1 MTFTDQP
8 HQALRVTVLAGGIGG
23 ARFIRGLTQSETVR
37 EFMAEKFHGRELEV
51 TVIANTGDDIWI
63 HGLRICPDLDS
74 IMYTL
79 GGGISTERGWGREN
93 ETFTAKDELA
103 AYGVEPTWFGL
114 GDRDIATHLVR
125 TTSLNSGYSLS
136 EVTQALCTRWQP
148 GVRLIPMT
156 DDRCETHVVVDHPD
170 TQSRVAIHF
179 QEWWIKYRASLPAH
193 DFVYVGKD
201 QARPA
206 PGVIEAITDTD
217 LVIIPPSNPVVSIGT
232 ILNIEG
238 IHEAVHNTSAPVI
251 GISPIVNGAPVRGMA
266 DACLSAI
273 GVETSAAGVALHYGA
288 RTPATTDAESGLLDY
303 WLVDISDS
311 ESVEGIRASG
321 ISCDA
326 IPLMMTDI
334 EITGEIARSALELAL
349 PTTSNSF
356 S

>member
-1 MTFTDQP
+1 MTFTDEP
-8 HQALRVTVLAGGIGG
+8 LPAARVTVLAGGIGG
-23 ARFIRGLTQSETVR
+23 ARFIRGLTQSQTVR
-37 EFMAEKFHGRELEV
+37 EFMAEKFPGHNLEV

-63 HGLRICPDLDS
+63 HGLRVCPDLDS

-79 GGGISTERGWGREN
+79 GGGISAERGWGREN
-93 ETFTAKDELA
+93 ETFTAKEELA

-136 EVTQALCTRWQP
+136 EVTQALCSRWQP

-170 TQSRVAIHF
+170 THSRVAIHF
-179 QEWWIKYRASLPAH
+179 QEWWIRYRATLPAH

-201 QARPA
+201 HAQPA
-206 PGVIEAITDTD
+206 PGVLEAITDAD
-217 LVIIPPSNPVVSIGT
+217 LVIFPPSNPVVSIGT
-232 ILNIEG
+232 ILNIAG
-238 IHEAVHNTSAPVI
+238 IREAVHNTAAPVI

-288 RTPATTDAESGLLDY
+288 RNRVNGDADSGLLDY
-303 WLVDISDS
+303 WLVDTSDS
-311 ESVEGIRASG
+311 ESVEDIQASG
-321 ISCDA
+321 ISCKA

-349 PTTSNSF
+349 PTTLNTST
-356 S
+356 

>member
-1 MTFTDQP
+1 MADNFGKSEV
-8 HQALRVTVLAGGIGG
+8 LRVTALAGGIGG
-23 ARFIRGLTQSETVR
+23 ARFIRGLTQSATVR
-37 EFMAEKFHGRELEV
+37 EFMAEKFPGHELEV
-51 TVIANTGDDIWI
+51 TVIANTGDDIWV
-63 HGLRICPDLDS
+63 HGLRVCPDLDS

-79 GGGISTERGWGREN
+79 GGGISAERGWGREN

-206 PGVIEAITDTD
+206 PGVLHAITDAD
-217 LVIIPPSNPVVSIGT
+217 LVILPPSNPVVSIGT
-232 ILNIEG
+232 ILNIAG
-238 IHEAVHNTSAPVI
+238 IRHALENTPAPVI

-266 DACLSAI
+266 DACLRAI
-273 GVETSAAGVALHYGA
+273 GVETSAAGVALHYGS
-288 RTPATTDAESGLLDY
+288 RTADSGLLDY
-303 WLVDISDS
+303 WLVDTSDS
-311 ESVEGIRASG
+311 DSVEVLTGAGITGS
-321 ISCDA
+321 A
-326 IPLMMTDI
+326 IPLLMSDI
-334 EITGEIARSALELAL
+334 ETTGAIARSALSLAL
-349 PTTSNSF
+349 PSTLNASS
-356 S
+356 

>member
-1 MTFTDQP
+1 MADNFGKSEV
-8 HQALRVTVLAGGIGG
+8 LRVTALAGGIGG
-23 ARFIRGLTQSETVR
+23 ARFIRGLTQSATVR
-37 EFMAEKFHGRELEV
+37 EFMAEKFPGHELEV
-51 TVIANTGDDIWI
+51 TVIANTGDDIWV
-63 HGLRICPDLDS
+63 HGLRVCPDLDS

-79 GGGISTERGWGREN
+79 GGGISAERGWGREN

-206 PGVIEAITDTD
+206 PGVLDAITDAD
-217 LVIIPPSNPVVSIGT
+217 LVILPPSNPVVSIGT
-232 ILNIEG
+232 ILNIAG
-238 IHEAVHNTSAPVI
+238 IRHALENTPAPVI

-266 DACLSAI
+266 DACLRAI
-273 GVETSAAGVALHYGA
+273 GVETSAAGVALHYGS
-288 RTPATTDAESGLLDY
+288 RTADSGLLDY
-303 WLVDISDS
+303 WLVDTSDS
-311 ESVEGIRASG
+311 DSVEVLTGAGITGS
-321 ISCDA
+321 A
-326 IPLMMTDI
+326 IPLLMSDI
-334 EITGEIARSALELAL
+334 ETTGAIARSALSLAL
-349 PTTSNSF
+349 PSTLNASS
-356 S
+356 

>member
-1 MTFTDQP
+1 MARNSEKFE
-8 HQALRVTVLAGGIGG
+8 AIRVTVLAGGIGG
-23 ARFIRGLTQSETVR
+23 ARFIRGLTQSTIVK
-37 EFMAEKFHGRELEV
+37 EFMAERFPGRELEV

-63 HGLRICPDLDS
+63 HGLRVCPDLDS

-79 GGGISTERGWGREN
+79 GGGISAERGWGREN

-148 GVRLIPMT
+148 GIRLIPMS

-206 PGVIEAITDTD
+206 PGVLDAIANAD
-217 LVIIPPSNPVVSIGT
+217 LVILPPSNPVVSIGT
-232 ILNIEG
+232 ILNIAG
-238 IHEAVHNTSAPVI
+238 IRDALKNTSAPVI
-251 GISPIVNGAPVRGMA
+251 GVSPIVNGAPVRGMA

-273 GVETSAAGVALHYGA
+273 GVETSAAGVALHYGS
-288 RTPATTDAESGLLDY
+288 RTSGSGLLDF
-303 WLVDISDS
+303 WLVDTSDS
-311 ESVEGIRASG
+311 DSVEEVNAAG
-321 ISCDA
+321 ISCSA
-326 IPLMMTDI
+326 IPLMMSDV
-334 EITGEIARSALELAL
+334 EITGAIARTALSLAL
-349 PTTSNSF
+349 PSTLNASS
-356 S
+356 